1 MEFLNRFFGARKIQ
15 KENVAILINKIIIS
29 NFLKKYLDDN
39 PTVQVIFSFFDNQK
53 TYIPYKCFRG
63 NNLLNRLKGKNHFY
77 A

>member
-29 NFLKKYLDDN
+29 NFLKKYLDIT

-53 TYIPYKCFRG
+53 TYININAFQGTTYW
-63 NNLLNRLKGKNHFY
+63 
-77 A
+77 AD